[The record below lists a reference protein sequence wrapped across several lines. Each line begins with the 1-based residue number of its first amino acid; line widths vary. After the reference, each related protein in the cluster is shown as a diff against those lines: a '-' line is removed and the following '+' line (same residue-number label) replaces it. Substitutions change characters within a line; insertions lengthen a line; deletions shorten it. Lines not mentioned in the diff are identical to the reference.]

1 MINSENKFKNRES
14 GFTLIEMFIVIA
26 VIGILSG
33 VVFRGTAGIQK
44 SARDT
49 RRISDIRSGQNY
61 LELYFN
67 KCGHYPGTLTGG
79 GSCTKDLSLSI
90 SNKSDW
96 DKLATAM
103 KDLDIISD
111 QSNFPKDPTKGFY
124 FYTSSGPDHLDYV
137 LGAQLE
143 TRNQVLENDVDGP
156 ATAGGISC
164 NDSDPLS
171 LMYCVRP

>member
-1 MINSENKFKNRES
+1 MNPKNKFKNRES

-49 RRISDIRSGQNY
+49 RRISDIRSVQNY

-67 KCGHYPGTLTGG
+67 KCGHYACAGT
-79 GSCTKDLSLSI
+79 GSCTCTDTLTIDSSTG
-90 SNKSDW
+90 W
-96 DKLATAM
+96 DNLAIAM

-111 QSNFPKDPTKGFY
+111 KSNFPKDPTRDFY
-124 FYTSSGPDHLDYV
+124 YYTSGAGGLDYV

-143 TRNQVLENDVDGP
+143 TRNQVLENDVDGLVI
-156 ATAGGISC
+156 AGSKNC
-164 NDSDPLS
+164 DDSDPLS